1 VSECP
6 VARAARVRPDAPAL
20 VWKGRV
26 SSYRDLDAEVRRWHG
41 ALAAN
46 GARRAAVR
54 SENRPEL
61 IALLHAGARAGV
73 ELAFLNARLA
83 DAELPAL
90 LDGLGPALRLGNL
103 PGAASLDA
111 FAAGSRPAEPGA
123 IDPAHVHTI
132 LFTSGTTGR
141 AKAAQLSVGAHQAS
155 ARASIETLRMDGESS
170 YLCNLPM
177 FHVGGIA
184 AVVRCAVAGA
194 AVVLHER
201 FDPAATAEALG
212 SGVTHASLV
221 ATTLSRLLE
230 VRDRF
235 PPTGAKKNYFFSVRA
250 VLVGGGPVPAD
261 LLARARAAG
270 LPALHTYGLTEAGSQ
285 VTAERLGE
293 ADGTTAGPP
302 LPGSEVRI
310 VEGEIEVRGPTM
322 MLGYLG
328 DPPLRGWFRTGDLGT
343 LDASGRLVVHARRV
357 DLIVSGGE
365 NVYPAE
371 VEAAL
376 LTHPAVADCA
386 VVPWPDEQFGQVGCA
401 AVVLRRPV
409 GEVELREHC
418 QARLAGFKVPRR
430 FTILDALPR
439 NAAGKADRPALLRY
453 LGRVN

>member
-20 VWKGRV
+20 VWKGRA

-41 ALAAN
+41 ALAAS
-46 GARRAAVR
+46 GAQRAAVR
-54 SENRPEL
+54 TENRPEL
-61 IALLHAGARAGV
+61 IALLHGAARAGV
-73 ELAFLNARLA
+73 ELAVLNARLTQ
-83 DAELPAL
+83 AELPAL
-90 LDGLGPALRLGNL
+90 LDRLGPALRLGDL
-103 PGAASLDA
+103 PGGASLDA
-111 FAAGSRPAEPGA
+111 FAAGSRPAEPAA
-123 IDPAHVHTI
+123 IDPARVHTI

-141 AKAAQLSVGAHQAS
+141 PKAAQLSVAAHQAS
-155 ARASIETLRMDGESS
+155 AQASIETLRMDGHSS
-170 YLCNLPM
+170 YLCNLPL

-184 AVVRCAVAGA
+184 AAVRCAVAGA

-201 FDPAATAEALG
+201 FDAAATAEALG
-212 SGVTHASLV
+212 SGVSHASLV
-221 ATTLSRLLE
+221 ATTLGRLLE
-230 VRDRF
+230 LRDRF
-235 PPTGAKKNYFFSVRA
+235 SRTVRA

-270 LPALHTYGLTEAGSQ
+270 LPALHTYGLTEAASQ
-285 VTAERLGE
+285 VTAERLGD

-322 MLGYLG
+322 MHGYLG
-328 DPPLRGWFRTGDLGT
+328 EPPLRGWFRTGDLGS
-343 LDASGRLVVHARRV
+343 LDARGRLVVHSRRV

-453 LGRVN
+453 LERAN